1 VAVSGRAIVLDEA
14 DSVAVAVGSIEPGP
28 VRALGRSEAV
38 VEAIEPV
45 PAGHKLA
52 LRDIDTGSSVIKY
65 GLPIGRATRAIPA
78 GSWVHEHN
86 LGSALVAGGGYGE
99 YRGPYAWL
107 GRERAAALL
116 GRAPASFWGFRRADG
131 RAGTRNELWVVPTVG
146 CVNGSARTIAEIARS
161 EFGLDATALEHPYGC
176 SQLGGD
182 LEATRRI
189 LARLALNPNAAA
201 AIIVSLGC
209 ENNTLES
216 FKAELAA
223 LGGGPGAAAG
233 AGAAVDAAASA
244 AAADRIAFF
253 PLQEVGDETV
263 EARRM
268 LASLAPRISAER
280 RVELPLSELV
290 VGLKCGGSDGLSG
303 ITANP
308 VTGRLCELLVAAGAR
323 AAMTEVPE
331 MFGAEE
337 GLLERCASRE
347 AHAALSSMLSD
358 FKDYYASRGLAVYE
372 NPSPGNREGGI
383 TTLEEKSLGCVR
395 KAGAAPVEAVLP
407 YGGAAVSPGLSL
419 VAGPGNDLVSATAL
433 AAAGAQ
439 VIVFTTGRGTPFGTA
454 VPTIKVS
461 SSSSLAARK
470 PGWIDFDSG
479 RLISGSSFD
488 ELALELL
495 GLLVAVA
502 SGERTKAELGG
513 HRGIAIFK
521 DGVTL

>member
-1 VAVSGRAIVLDEA
+1 VASGGRVIVLDEA
-14 DSVAVAVGSIEPGP
+14 DSVAVAIGQIEPGP
-28 VRALGRSEAV
+28 VRALGGSELI
-38 VEAIEPV
+38 VEAIEQV
-45 PAGHKLA
+45 PPGHKIA
-52 LRDIDTGSSVIKY
+52 LRDVIEGADLLKY
-65 GLPIGRATRAIPA
+65 GRPIGRATRAIRA

-86 LGSALVAGGGYGE
+86 LSSTLVAGGRYGE
-99 YRGPYAWL
+99 YRGPYSWP

-116 GRAPASFWGFRRADG
+116 GRAPASFRGFRRADG
-131 RAGTRNELWVVPTVG
+131 RAGTRSELWVVPTVG
-146 CVNGSARTIAEIARS
+146 CVNGSARAIAGIARS
-161 EFGLDATALEHPYGC
+161 EYGLEAQALEHPYGC

-189 LARLALNPNAAA
+189 LARLALHPNAAA
-201 AIIVSLGC
+201 AIVVSLGC
-209 ENNTLES
+209 ENNTIEG

-223 LGGGPGAAAG
+223 MSGGPESAAG
-233 AGAAVDAAASA
+233 AGAAAATATA
-244 AAADRIAFF
+244 AIGDRIAFL
-253 PLQEVGDETV
+253 PLQELGDEAV

-268 LASLAPRISAER
+268 LASLAPRIAAER

-323 AAMTEVPE
+323 TVMTEVPE

-337 GLLERCASRE
+337 ELLGRCASRE
-347 AHAALSSMLSD
+347 AHAALSTTLSD
-358 FKDYYASRGLAVYE
+358 FKDYYASRGLPVHE

-395 KAGAAPVEAVLP
+395 KAGSAPVEAVLP
-407 YGGAAVSPGLSL
+407 YGGAVGSRGLSL
-419 VAGPGNDLVSATAL
+419 VAGPGNDLVSSTAL

-439 VIVFTTGRGTPFGTA
+439 VIVFTTGRGTPFGSV

-461 SSSSLAARK
+461 SNSPLAARK

-479 RLISGSSFD
+479 RLLSGSSFD
-488 ELALELL
+488 DLALELL
-495 GLLVAVA
+495 GLVVAAA
-502 SGERTKAELGG
+502 SGERTKSELGG